1 MISKYR
7 TNISL
12 GKEDLFYKGA
22 SPFQYNLES
31 RNTSFKEV
39 NENSYLYAKLYWS
52 GRVIIDLFLNQVFF
66 PLEHFPSYIHQ
77 AHL

>member
-12 GKEDLFYKGA
+12 GKDDLFYKGA

-31 RNTSFKEV
+31 RNTSLKEV
-39 NENSYLYAKLYWS
+39 NENSYFMQNCKYNFVHWL
-52 GRVIIDLFLNQVFF
+52 GRVIIYLPKSSMFF
-66 PLEHFPSYIHQ
+66 S
-77 AHL
+77 

>member
-1 MISKYR
+1 MIIDPESKYR

-12 GKEDLFYKGA
+12 GKDDLFYKGA

-39 NENSYLYAKLYWS
+39 NENYYLYAKLQ
-52 GRVIIDLFLNQVFF
+52 IQFL
-66 PLEHFPSYIHQ
+66 YIGVVG
-77 AHL
+77 